1 LPTHPEQA
9 ISFLSRLGEFEQLSM
24 ILPESMG
31 EFTLWPVV
39 EGMRPGI
46 PMDELKQRVEQAMED
61 HAIQPGARSYLKFT
75 LGLDE

>member
-1 LPTHPEQA
+1 
-9 ISFLSRLGEFEQLSM
+9 
-24 ILPESMG
+24 
-31 EFTLWPVV
+31 
-39 EGMRPGI
+39 MRPGI